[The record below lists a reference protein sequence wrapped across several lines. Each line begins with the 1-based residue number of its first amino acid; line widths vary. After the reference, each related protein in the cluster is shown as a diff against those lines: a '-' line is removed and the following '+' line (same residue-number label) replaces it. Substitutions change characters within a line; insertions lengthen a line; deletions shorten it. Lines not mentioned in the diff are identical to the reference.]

1 MEISISNKVRW
12 NLETKM
18 NNLEITNSGRQLI
31 LEITVVRIA
40 SFLKGEIT
48 LVRSALVLK
57 IRVPIRS
64 TLVL

>member
-1 MEISISNKVRW
+1 MEISISNKAKW

-18 NNLEITNSGRQLI
+18 NNLEITNSRRQLI

>member
-1 MEISISNKVRW
+1 MEISISNKARW